1 MANELLTIL
10 EYIERER
17 GISRESITGA
27 LEKAIKNASHKSIHP
42 ASQLDVV
49 IDPVTGSIKAYA
61 SLEVVEENPNN
72 DQLVID
78 RARER
83 FPEAQ
88 LGDVVKWEVTP
99 RNFGRIAAQTAR
111 QAIVNELR
119 KAEKATVNDEYAE
132 RVGQIING
140 TVRRIEGPNIIIDF
154 GKAEGIMAGRDRIH
168 EEEYFPGD
176 HINALLVK
184 VDINTSGPSLIVSR
198 SNPDFV
204 VRLFEREVSE
214 IRDGL
219 VKIMGIAREPG
230 RRTKIAVMTSDSR
243 IDPVGACVGVRGS
256 RVRRITDEL
265 ENERIDIVP
274 YDADIKKYAANA
286 LLPAKVRDVLVN
298 EEKHELLVKV
308 SDEQSRVAF
317 GRKAQNIRL
326 TAKLIGWNIT
336 LKNEDADKAEAA
348 PEVSIEEKMEQA
360 ASKLAA
366 DFKVSVDTAR
376 VLVSNGF
383 VTIDGIRA
391 ADPDTLLSL
400 DGIDSSE
407 IETALAELDK

>member
-61 SLEVVEENPNN
+61 SLEVVEENPSN

-140 TVRRIEGPNIIIDF
+140 TVRRIEGSNIIIDF

-243 IDPVGACVGVRGS
+243 IDPVGACVGIRGS

-274 YDADIKKYAANA
+274 YDEDIKKYAANA

-407 IETALAELDK
+407 IEAALAELDK

>member
-17 GISRESITGA
+17 GLSRESITAA

-42 ASQLDVV
+42 ASELDVV
-49 IDPVTGSIKAYA
+49 IDPRTGAIKAYA
-61 SLEVVEENPNN
+61 SLEVVEEHPNN
-72 DQLVID
+72 DQLVIE
-78 RARER
+78 RAKER
-83 FPEAQ
+83 FPDVKI
-88 LGDVVKWEVTP
+88 GDIVKWEVTP

-111 QAIVNELR
+111 QAIINELR
-119 KAEKATVNDEYAE
+119 KAEKATVNDEFSE

-140 TVRRIEGPNIIIDF
+140 TVRKVEGSNIIIDF
-154 GKAEGIMAGRDRIH
+154 QKAEGIMAGRDRIH
-168 EEEYFPGD
+168 DEEYYPGD

-204 VRLFEREVSE
+204 GKLFEREVSE

-230 RRTKIAVMTSDSR
+230 RRTKIAVMSTDSR

-274 YDADIKKYAANA
+274 YDEDIKKYTANA
-286 LLPAKVRDVLVN
+286 LLPARVKEVIVN
-298 EEKHELLVKV
+298 EEKHELTVLV
-308 SDEQSRVAF
+308 SDDQSRVAF

-336 LKNEDADKAEAA
+336 IRNEETEQ
-348 PEVSIEEKMEQA
+348 PVSIEEKMAHA
-360 ASKLAA
+360 AEKLAA
-366 DFKVSVDTAR
+366 DFKVSVSTAQI
-376 VLVSNGF
+376 LVENGY
-383 VTIDGIRA
+383 VTIDGIKA
-391 ADPDTLLSL
+391 ADTDALLELS
-400 DGIDSSE
+400 GIDAAE
-407 IETALAELDK
+407 IAAALEELNK

>member
-274 YDADIKKYAANA
+274 YDEDIKKYAANA

-336 LKNEDADKAEAA
+336 LKNENADKAEAA

>member
-42 ASQLDVV
+42 ASNLDVV
-49 IDPVTGSIKAYA
+49 IDPATGSIKAYVT
-61 SLEVVEENPNN
+61 LEVVEENPNN

-83 FPEAQ
+83 YPEVQ

-111 QAIVNELR
+111 QAIINELR
-119 KAEKATVNDEYAE
+119 KAEKATVNDEFAE
-132 RVGQIING
+132 RVGQIITG
-140 TVRRIEGPNIIIDF
+140 TVRRVDNGNIIIDF
-154 GKAEGIMAGRDRIH
+154 QKAEGIMAGRDRIH
-168 EEEYFPGD
+168 DEEYYPGD

-184 VDINTSGPSLIVSR
+184 VDSNTSGPSLIVSR
-198 SNPDFV
+198 SNPEFV
-204 VRLFEREVSE
+204 VKLFEREVSE

-230 RRTKIAVMTSDSR
+230 RRTKIAVMSTDSR
-243 IDPVGACVGVRGS
+243 VDPVGACVGVRGS

-265 ENERIDIVP
+265 ENERIDIIP

-286 LLPAKVRDVLVN
+286 LLPAKVKEVLVN
-298 EEKHELLVKV
+298 EEKHELTVIV
-308 SDEQSRVAF
+308 TDEQSRVAF

-326 TAKLIGWNIT
+326 TAKLINWNIT
-336 LKNEDADKAEAA
+336 IRNEESE
-348 PEVSIEEKMEQA
+348 PQITLEEKMAQA
-360 ASKLAA
+360 AEKLAA
-366 DFKVSVDTAR
+366 DFNVSVETAR
-376 VLVSNGF
+376 VLVSNGY
-383 VTIDGIRA
+383 VTIDGIKA
-391 ADPDTLLSL
+391 ADESALLEL
-400 DGIDSSE
+400 DGVDAEEISE
-407 IETALAELDK
+407 ALRELEK

>member
-274 YDADIKKYAANA
+274 YDEDIKKYAANA

-383 VTIDGIRA
+383 VTIDGVKA
-391 ADPDTLLSL
+391 ADPETLLEL
-400 DGIDSSE
+400 DGIDRDEVAS
-407 IETALAELDK
+407 ALGELDN